1 MTSELRKQIIIKKIK
16 IWLIAIAVTFS
27 VIWLQAYFGRML
39 LDWIGIE
46 MDLFT
51 AILIAIITNF
61 LFGLIKALKYGK
73 IEIKKEN
80 S

>member
-16 IWLIAIAVTFS
+16 IWLMAIAVTFS

-51 AILIAIITNF
+51 AILIAIASNF
-61 LFGLIKALKYGK
+61 LFGVINVLKHSK
-73 IEIKKEN
+73 IERVK
-80 S
+80 